1 MENLQLAEVNDFY
14 RQEMAEAPKT
24 EVPAL
29 DEVRFGGCFI

>member
-1 MENLQLAEVNDFY
+1 MENSQLTGVNDFH
-14 RQEMAEAPKT
+14 RQEMAEVPKT